1 MDASKTSALSALRRH
16 RDNATRHRAARGWNF
31 DRKRIV
37 RARSRRPLGG
47 SLAILG
53 GGR

>member
-16 RDNATRHRAARGWNF
+16 RDSTPRHRAARGWNF
-31 DRKRIV
+31 DRQRIV
-37 RARSRRPLGG
+37 RARSRRPEGG

-53 GGR
+53 GAR

>member
-1 MDASKTSALSALRRH
+1 MDTPQTSALSARRRH

-37 RARSRRPLGG
+37 RARSRRPEGG
-47 SLAILG
+47 SLAVLG
-53 GGR
+53 VRR